1 MQHIA
6 VKLLADFVARSGPQ
20 VSIEAQDP
28 SLPSDE
34 RIVLRMAGPVDKVK
48 AWLSNGPALP
58 ASSRAYVTGSSVT
71 LGLRFRKN
79 RVEVEAEE
87 FALPNIVAALNSIVG
102 ETTTQAGLPFAWTS
116 LQLNLD
122 TIADWHADKG
132 NIGPS
137 IIGVLGEHSGG
148 EFHLAGSP
156 PMSLQDHLL
165 FFDGQVHH
173 RSLPFVGRR
182 FSFVAFRHPGL
193 PACDPSERGRLK
205 ALGFNLG
212 GPETAVCPTRVAL
225 DETKL
230 WDPSFLYI
238 GRGCQRRKLASSEK
252 LPTLSRSRST
262 EEMRPSPSSS
272 SSC

>member
-165 FFDGQVHH
+165 FFDGQVQH

-182 FSFVAFRHPGL
+182 LSFVAFRHPGL
-193 PACDPSERGRLK
+193 RIVNPRTEAGSRLWASTSGALRRPYARRG
-205 ALGFNLG
+205 
-212 GPETAVCPTRVAL
+212 
-225 DETKL
+225 
-230 WDPSFLYI
+230 WH
-238 GRGCQRRKLASSEK
+238 
-252 LPTLSRSRST
+252 
-262 EEMRPSPSSS
+262 
-272 SSC
+272 